1 MTSPIL
7 VFLDAYPMNKPEVM
21 AGSAQTKISEDGI
34 LTDEVTREFIRL
46 QLVAFSAFI
55 DKAP

>member
-1 MTSPIL
+1 

-21 AGSAQTKISEDGI
+21 VGSAQTKISEDGI
-34 LTDEVTREFIRL
+34 LTDEVTREFIRQ

-55 DKAP
+55 DKAS